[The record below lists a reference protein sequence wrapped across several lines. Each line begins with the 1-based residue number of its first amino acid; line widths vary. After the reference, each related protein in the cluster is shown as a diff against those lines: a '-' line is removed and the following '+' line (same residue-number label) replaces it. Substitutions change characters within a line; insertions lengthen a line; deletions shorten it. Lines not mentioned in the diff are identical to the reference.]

1 MGNEVVLRATGLRM
15 EFGGLRAVDG
25 MDLAVRRGTLT
36 AIIGPNGAGKTT
48 LFNLLAGA
56 YRPTTGRVELLGEDV
71 TRLPAYARAR
81 RGLART
87 FQITR
92 SLQRMTVLENLLLAP
107 GPQVGERLVAPLFL
121 APRVAR
127 EAEAVRAKADAALRL
142 FELESLKDEYA
153 GALSGGQRKLLELAR
168 ALMLEPKIL
177 LLDEPLA
184 GVNRTLGLRLLE
196 HIERVRA
203 ERGLTILLVE
213 HDMDVVMRHSDRVV
227 VMAEGKVVMS
237 GTPAE
242 VRRDERVIDAYLGT
256 GDGRQGDDHA

>member
-1 MGNEVVLRATGLRM
+1 M

-168 ALMLEPKIL
+168 ALMADPRVV
-177 LLDEPLA
+177 LLDEPMA
-184 GVNRTLGLRLLE
+184 GVNPTLARRLLDML
-196 HIERVRA
+196 ERVRA
-203 ERGLTILLVE
+203 ERDVTFVLVE
-213 HDMDVVMRHSDRVV
+213 HDLETVFARCDPIV
-227 VMAEGKVVMS
+227 VMAHGRKLAEGTAEEIRADPEVV
-237 GTPAE
+237 E
-242 VRRDERVIDAYLGT
+242 AYLG
-256 GDGRQGDDHA
+256 GSA